1 MLNTSLSV
9 GDKISVK
16 VWFGT
21 IEFFV
26 EKKSGKLTLATLN
39 GDVRIPMSSLSFSSK
54 DLTRYSKWKYLGK
67 KESIQNEYIDY
78 EELTD
83 DDENLFDNF
92 LNSEEDGYN
101 G

>member
-1 MLNTSLSV
+1 MLSSSLSV

-21 IEFFV
+21 IDLFV

-39 GDVRIPMSSLSFSSK
+39 GDVRIPLSSLSFSSK
-54 DLTRYSKWKYLGK
+54 ELTRYSKWKYLGK

-78 EELTD
+78 EELTED
-83 DDENLFDNF
+83 KENLFNNF
-92 LNSEEDGYN
+92 LNSGKDGHN